1 MGKQHKKDKKQAK
14 RRDVDLGPVAKQDR
28 RLRRRASDVVGHYL
42 PETQLGADHEDLHTR
57 LPVKVYEKELLRL
70 QVELVEL
77 QEWIR
82 ATGARVIV
90 IFEGRDAAGKGGTI
104 TRITQYMSPR
114 IARVVALPTPSDRER
129 GQWYFQRYVEHLPA
143 KGEMVIF
150 DRSWYNRAGVEHVL
164 GFCTDEQYELF
175 LEQCP
180 FFERMLVQD
189 GIILIKYWMSV
200 SEEEQ
205 ERRFKA
211 RINDPLR
218 QWKLSTTDLQS
229 RTRWVDFSR
238 AKDRM
243 FAACDIPEAP
253 WWVVESDDK
262 RAARINCI
270 THLLSMIPYRH
281 IKVEMPDMPPR
292 QDPGDYQRPPRSL
305 FRTVP
310 DVASRIAV
318 DHYLSRQ
325 EAAGVPAVE
334 SPEEDASLSAAD
346 D

>member
-1 MGKQHKKDKKQAK
+1 MGKKRKKRGKQGGKGDGTAFERR
-14 RRDVDLGPVAKQDR
+14 RRDSDLTG
-28 RLRRRASDVVGHYL
+28 SYL

-70 QVELVEL
+70 QVELVAL

-82 ATGARVIV
+82 ATGARIVV

-104 TRITQYMSPR
+104 TRITQYTSPR
-114 IARVVALPTPSDRER
+114 IVKVVALPTPSDRER
-129 GQWYFQRYVEHLPA
+129 GQWYFQRYIQHLPA
-143 KGEMVIF
+143 PGEMVIF

-164 GFCTDEQYELF
+164 GFCTDDEYHRF
-175 LEQCP
+175 LQQCP
-180 FFERMLVQD
+180 EFERMLVQD

-238 AKDRM
+238 AKDAM

-253 WWVVESDDK
+253 WWTVESDDK

-270 THLLSMIPYRH
+270 THLLTMIPYERRD
-281 IKVEMPDMPPR
+281 IEMPKMPPR
-292 QDPGDYQRPPRSL
+292 QDAGDYVRPPRSL

-310 DVASRIAV
+310 DVASAIAV
-318 DHYLSRQ
+318 DHYLSRR
-325 EAAGVPAVE
+325 EAAGLPAE
-334 SPEEDASLSAAD
+334 ASED
-346 D
+346 